1 MNYGKKVE
9 EAVSQGSYLQCGINE
24 NVTINRVVA
33 EKWGDN
39 TVGDVFLGN
48 GGNEFKWRIFPFNY
62 NPSFSNTEEEQEKK
76 YLQNIKH
83 VFSKA
88 VGEANYDNH
97 IAKAKDFDSFISLLS
112 GMSVEKAKDKSKPF
126 RLILIAKK
134 NKDKYYSTMPT
145 WGGGYCEEM
154 SVSPTKL
161 KFDEAKYGMPKK
173 DATKVEDTSS
183 PFDNQPGDLPFN

>member
-1 MNYGKKVE
+1 MNYGKTVT

-24 NVTINRVVA
+24 NVTINKVVA
-33 EKWGDN
+33 EKWGDK

-62 NPSFSNTEEEQEKK
+62 NPSFNNTEEEQEEK

-88 VGEANYDNH
+88 VGEANYDKF
-97 IAKAKDFDSFISLLS
+97 IAQAKDFDSFIDLLS
-112 GMSVEKAKDKSKPF
+112 KMTVEKAGDKSKPV
-126 RLILIAKK
+126 RLTLIAKK
-134 NKDKYYSTMPT
+134 NKDKYYSSMPT
-145 WGGGYCEEM
+145 WAGGFCEEM
-154 SVSPTKL
+154 SVTPSKL

-173 DATKVEDTSS
+173 DATKIEEAS
-183 PFDNQPGDLPFN
+183 PFDAQPGDLPFD